1 MKFIE
6 TLTKWAKGSETVHQ
20 AVLDEP
26 AVAAK
31 AGDESLVH
39 DLEGLDVEEAEVDG
53 GGVLH
58 LLALLAEVALLHV
71 GGGADGGDRG
81 GGGRAGGHHPLGNG
95 RRPAGHHV

>member
-1 MKFIE
+1 M
-6 TLTKWAKGSETVHQ
+6 SETVHQ

-26 AVAAK
+26 AVAAE

-58 LLALLAEVALLHV
+58 FLALLAEVALLHV
-71 GGGADGGDRG
+71 GGGADGCDGG
-81 GGGRAGGHHPLGNG
+81 GGGRAGGHPPLGHG